1 VQLRCEAPF
10 FPLQQIIQLL
20 KQPKKLFGI
29 LLVLDQSAEPSHFLE
44 FFPVH
49 WNLPRPEERSEHC
62 FTDASETSAK
72 VRQML
77 IRRSKSTVKTD
88 RYQMSREK
96 PQLQQ
101 KAMRHSSSVITGQ
114 YGDADRDLLQ
124 QAVDKVSVLALTS
137 VDGR

>member
-1 VQLRCEAPF
+1 
-10 FPLQQIIQLL
+10 
-20 KQPKKLFGI
+20 
-29 LLVLDQSAEPSHFLE
+29 
-44 FFPVH
+44 
-49 WNLPRPEERSEHC
+49 
-62 FTDASETSAK
+62 
-72 VRQML
+72 
-77 IRRSKSTVKTD
+77 
-88 RYQMSREK
+88 MSREK